1 MAFDPTQELGKDVT
15 FRGTAYNAR
24 SGAIVEIEDEDE
36 NRTPIYIDG
45 LREWD
50 QALDGKAIEVSGR
63 LEERAAKV
71 PPRPAGAPQVDGLAS
86 ATFVLREA
94 RWTAVG

>member
-1 MAFDPTQELGKDVT
+1 MVFDPAQELGKQVT

-24 SGAIVEIEDEDE
+24 AGAIVEIEDEDE

-45 LREWD
+45 MREWD
-50 QALDGKAIEVSGR
+50 STLHGKAIEVSGR

-71 PPRPAGAPQVDGLAS
+71 PPRPAGAPQAHGLS
-86 ATFVLREA
+86 SPSYVLRDA
-94 RWTAVG
+94 SWTAVG